1 MQNDKPTQCPSRAC
15 ETGYIQKNN
24 SGWFLAFGLLM
35 MVLGIAAVSS
45 AFYATIFS
53 VFLFGLLLI
62 GMGVAQL
69 VQATL
74 AHRWRGFFVSLLL
87 GILYAVTG
95 AMLVVKPAT
104 AAVTITFWIAAFC
117 FVAGLFR
124 MLSSLIMRF
133 EKWGWVFFNGLV
145 TFILGILI
153 FSDWPV
159 SGLWIIG
166 LFIGIDMILS
176 GWSWVLLSISP
187 KNQER

>member
-1 MQNDKPTQCPSRAC
+1 MQNDKPSQYPSHIYDDK
-15 ETGYIQKNN
+15 EIKKN

-35 MVLGIAAVSS
+35 IVLGITAVSS

-62 GMGVAQL
+62 GMGIAQL
-69 VQATL
+69 IQCTL
-74 AHRWRGFFVSLLL
+74 AHKWQGFFVSLLL
-87 GILYAVTG
+87 GVLYTVTG
-95 AMLVVKPAT
+95 AMLVAKPAT

-124 MLSSLIMRF
+124 MLSSLILRF

-166 LFIGIDMILS
+166 FFIGIDMILS
-176 GWSWVLLSISP
+176 GWSWVLLSIS
-187 KNQER
+187 KKRQVQ